1 VAGGTTV
8 GDRSGGDAAN
18 NEDMM
23 QNHVLEAGDVE
34 MSLQVQGITEMIG
47 EGEGIEG

>member
-1 VAGGTTV
+1 VAGGTIV

-34 MSLQVQGITEMIG
+34 MSLQVQGITKMIT
-47 EGEGIEG
+47 EDDDI